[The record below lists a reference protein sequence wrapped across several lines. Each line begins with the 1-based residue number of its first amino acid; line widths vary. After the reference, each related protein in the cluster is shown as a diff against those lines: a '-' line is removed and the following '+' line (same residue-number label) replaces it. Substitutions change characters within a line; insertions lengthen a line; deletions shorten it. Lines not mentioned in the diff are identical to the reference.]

1 MARPEP
7 ECKTLTPPPG
17 LVLSQLPTLKGTV
30 KAWEWINQE
39 LGVAFR
45 LNHIVT
51 AQKRGELRSSI
62 IRHTM
67 YFSTQDLFDWVVAV
81 VRAAHDKDDIKS
93 LGRPQNSQPAR
104 PTD

>member
-1 MARPEP
+1 MARPEI

-30 KAWEWINQE
+30 AAWDWLNKE

-45 LNHIVT
+45 LNHVVT

-93 LGRPQNSQPAR
+93 LGRQR
-104 PTD
+104 DC

>member
-1 MARPEP
+1 M
-7 ECKTLTPPPG
+7 
-17 LVLSQLPTLKGTV
+17 PTLKGTV
-30 KAWEWINQE
+30 AAWDWLNKE

-45 LNHIVT
+45 LNHVVT

-93 LGRPQNSQPAR
+93 LGRQR
-104 PTD
+104 DC